1 MPRKALTRRLDG
13 LRKAGMAEK
22 VGKIVVIRPD
32 DWPDAVRAAYDAAR
46 ATGDERLRD
55 DIIERQTGERPVYP
69 VPGLG
74 PIRGR
79 LPPAVI
85 AIRSVPSGPQ

>member
-1 MPRKALTRRLDG
+1 MAKALRRRLDG
-13 LRKAGMAEK
+13 VRAAGMSEA

-32 DWPDAVRAAYDAAR
+32 DWLDDVRDAYDAACAAR
-46 ATGDERLRD
+46 DEEMQD
-55 DIIERQTGERPVYP
+55 DIIEAQTGERPVYP
-69 VPGLG
+69 VPGLR

-85 AIRSVPSGPQ
+85 AIRYVPTRPQ